1 MLSLMSPTVGTGSRP
16 GRGLAA
22 ELTGLPDEEFA
33 AVVAESLA
41 SRRTDVDPAA
51 LATLWRVTLR
61 SGDEVTALAGPPR
74 LVHDAI
80 SEAFTDLALRT
91 QARRAVLD
99 VEMLTSAAIAQ
110 ALGMRGT
117 NQREAASRLRRTG
130 ALLGLP
136 DGGSRGYLYPAFQV
150 DPVAHRVHPVVTT
163 VNRALD
169 AAGDPWGV
177 ASWWVS
183 PTPRLDGSSPAALV
197 GSETEADLLVLV
209 GAAPAGTA
217 SDACAVPASPNG

>member
-1 MLSLMSPTVGTGSRP
+1 MTSTVRTNPGPGSR
-16 GRGLAA
+16 LAT
-22 ELTGLPDEEFA
+22 ELTALPDEEFA

-41 SRRTDVDPAA
+41 GRRAGVDPAA

-61 SGDEVTALAGPPR
+61 SAGEATALAGSPR
-74 LVHDAI
+74 LVHEAI
-80 SEAFTDLALRT
+80 DEAFTDLALRT

-99 VEMLTSAAIAQ
+99 VEMLTSAAVAR
-110 ALGMRGT
+110 ALGMRGN

-130 ALLGLP
+130 VLLGLP

-150 DPVAHRVHPVVTT
+150 DPVAQRVRPVVAT

-169 AAGDPWGV
+169 AVGDPWGV

-197 GSETEADLLVLV
+197 ASDVEDDLLVLV

-217 SDACAVPASPNG
+217 SDARAAASPAG